1 MSSPPSSVEGLEDPS
16 QVDLW
21 VARESQWRDPALL
34 DRVAR
39 LLSDDERARVDR
51 MKFEAGR
58 HQQLVTRALVRS
70 VLSTYLP
77 DVPPSGWRFDRGEHG
92 RPLVARDMPVAARAM
107 QFNVAHTAGLVVM
120 AVGRMPR
127 IGVDV
132 ERTGARVNLDIA
144 RRYFSPAEADAL
156 EALPAEE
163 QARRFQRLWTLKE
176 AWLKAMGTG
185 ISGGLASM
193 TFHFDD
199 GAPRFEH
206 DSEPDASRWAFREF
220 EVDGEYL
227 VALACLAPD
236 APAVRLRDYLPV
248 R

>member
-1 MSSPPSSVEGLEDPS
+1 MNSPPSLVEGLEDPS

-21 VARESQWRDPALL
+21 LARESQWRDPALL
-34 DRVAR
+34 DHFSGV
-39 LLSDDERARVDR
+39 LSADERARIAG

-58 HQQLVTRALVRS
+58 HQQFVSRALVRS

-77 DVPPSGWRFDRGEHG
+77 AVPPADWRFERGEHG
-92 RPLVARDMPVAARAM
+92 RPSVARDMIGAARSL
-107 QFNVAHTAGLVVM
+107 QFNLAHTDGLVVM
-120 AVGRMPR
+120 AVGRTPR

-132 ERTGARVNLDIA
+132 ERIDGRVRLAVA
-144 RRYFSPAEADAL
+144 RRYFSTAEADAL
-156 EALPAEE
+156 EALPAD
-163 QARRFQRLWTLKE
+163 QRDRRFRRLWTLKE
-176 AWLKAMGTG
+176 ACLKAVGTG
-185 ISGGLASM
+185 ISGGLGGM
-193 TFHFDD
+193 TFHFEDD
-199 GAPRFEH
+199 GVRFERAS
-206 DSEPDASRWAFREF
+206 DPDASRWAFREF

>member
-1 MSSPPSSVEGLEDPS
+1 MKSPPSSVEGLEDPS

-21 VARESQWRDPALL
+21 VARESQWRDPALR
-34 DRVAR
+34 DQFSGV
-39 LLSDDERARVDR
+39 LSADERARIAG
-51 MKFEAGR
+51 MKSEAGR
-58 HQQLVTRALVRS
+58 HQQFVSRALVRS

-77 DVPPSGWRFDRGEHG
+77 GVPPAHWRFDRGEHG
-92 RPLVARDMPVAARAM
+92 RPSVSRDMTHAARSL
-107 QFNVAHTAGLVVM
+107 QFNLAHSDGLVVL
-120 AVGRMPR
+120 AVGRMPQ

-132 ERTGARVNLDIA
+132 ERIDGRVRLAVA

-156 EALPAEE
+156 EALPTD
-163 QARRFQRLWTLKE
+163 QQGRRFRRLWTLKE
-176 AWLKAMGTG
+176 ACLKAVGTG
-185 ISGGLASM
+185 IAGGLGSM
-193 TFHFDD
+193 TFHFEDD
-199 GAPRFEH
+199 GVRFECAS
-206 DSEPDASRWAFREF
+206 DPDASRWAFREF

>member
-1 MSSPPSSVEGLEDPS
+1 MSSPHSSVE
-16 QVDLW
+16 DLADSGRVELW
-21 VARESQWRDPALL
+21 LARDPQLRDRSLL
-34 DRVAR
+34 DHFSS
-39 LLSDDERARVDR
+39 LLSDDERDRVDR
-51 MKFEAGR
+51 MRFEAGR

-77 DVPPSGWRFDRGEHG
+77 GVPPSGWRFERGEHG
-92 RPLVARDMPVAARAM
+92 RPCVARDMPVAARAL
-107 QFNVAHTAGLVVM
+107 QFNVAHTDGLVVL

-132 ERTGARVNLDIA
+132 ERIGGRVNLDIA

-185 ISGGLASM
+185 ISGGLASA
-193 TFHFDD
+193 TFHFEN

-206 DSEPDASRWAFREF
+206 VSDPEAPRWTFREF
-220 EVDGEYL
+220 EVSGGHL

-236 APAVRLRDYLPV
+236 APVVTLRDYLPV

>member
-1 MSSPPSSVEGLEDPS
+1 MSSPPSSVDGPEGPS

-21 VARESQWRDPALL
+21 LARESQWRDPALQ
-34 DRVAR
+34 DHYSRV
-39 LLSDDERARVDR
+39 LSADERARLAGL
-51 MKFEAGR
+51 KNEAVR
-58 HQQLVTRALVRS
+58 HQQFVSRALVRS
-70 VLSTYLP
+70 VLSNYLP
-77 DVPPSGWRFDRGEHG
+77 GVPPADWRFERGEHG
-92 RPLVARDMPVAARAM
+92 RPSVAGDMPPAARSL
-107 QFNVAHTAGLVVM
+107 QFNLAHAHGLVVL

-132 ERTGARVNLDIA
+132 EPNHRRVPLAVA

-156 EALPAEE
+156 EALPADQQE
-163 QARRFQRLWTLKE
+163 RRFRRLWTLKE

-185 ISGGLASM
+185 IAGGLGSM
-193 TFHFDD
+193 TFHFED
-199 GAPRFEH
+199 GGLRFERAS
-206 DSEPDASRWAFREF
+206 DPEASRWAFREF